1 MNLMRSTQY
10 AAKKDNHTAGA
21 MLIPQQKELNSIS
34 LLAEVSRTV
43 TNENDISK
51 VLRIVLFIMSE
62 HLDMLRGMITIL
74 NRETSEITTN
84 ESFGLTEEEMD
95 RGRYRIGEGI
105 IGQVVK
111 TGKPVIVPNIGD
123 EPLFLDRTRSRQK
136 TKKEN
141 LCFICIP
148 IRSGAEII
156 GTLSADRQLEPSL
169 SKESGKRLR
178 AEDERMDLLQHY
190 VDLLSIIASMISQAV
205 RLKQIAHEQTVGI
218 AVVEHKPQQEK
229 KAGFMLGS
237 KDAGEE
243 SIADSERP
251 ANIIGNSK
259 PMLSLFRMIDKISKT
274 NATTLVLGESGVGKE
289 LVASAIHFK
298 SRREGKPFIK
308 FNCAALPESIVE
320 SELFGHEKGAF
331 TGASA
336 TRKGRFELAH
346 TGTIFLDEVGELSL
360 PIQAKLL
367 RIIQEKEFERVGGSK
382 TIKVD
387 VRVIAAT
394 NRNLETLIREGLF
407 REDLFYRLNIFPITV
422 PPLRERK
429 TDILLLAD
437 YFVEKYNVTNQKGIR
452 RISTTAIDMLMRYH
466 WPGNVRELEN
476 CIERAVILSEDNVI
490 HGYHLP
496 PSLQT
501 AESSGTPYTGS
512 MLQKLDAIEKEMI
525 IEALKR
531 TKGNMSRAAAQ
542 LGLSDRIMGLRVK
555 KFDIDYRIFRP

>member
-1 MNLMRSTQY
+1 MRTENHLPFILRDKEPITVRTMLTPQ
-10 AAKKDNHTAGA
+10 KKEDS
-21 MLIPQQKELNSIS
+21 SIS

-43 TNENDISK
+43 TIENDIGK
-51 VLRIVLFIMSE
+51 VLRLVLFIMSE
-62 HLDMLRGMITIL
+62 HMDMLRGMITIL
-74 NRETSEITTN
+74 NRDNGEIVIN
-84 ESFGLTEEEMD
+84 ESFGLSEEEKE

-111 TGKPVIVPNIGD
+111 TGKPALVPNIHE
-123 EPLFLDRTRSRQK
+123 EPLFLDRTRSRHK
-136 TKKEN
+136 TNKDD

-148 IRSGAEII
+148 IKSGTEII
-156 GTLSADRQLEPSL
+156 GTLSADRQIEPQL
-169 SKESGKRLR
+169 PVDPAKRVN
-178 AEDERMDLLQHY
+178 AENQRMDMMQHY

-205 RLKQIAHEQTVGI
+205 RLKQLAHEESTTDRKHHLNDGAVQVIAHI
-218 AVVEHKPQQEK
+218 
-229 KAGFMLGS
+229 
-237 KDAGEE
+237 GEE
-243 SIADSERP
+243 EKTEENHDDTERP
-251 ANIIGNSK
+251 SNIIGNAK
-259 PMLSLFRMIDKISKT
+259 PMLGLFRMIDKIARTS
-274 NATTLVLGESGVGKE
+274 ATTLVLGESGVGKE

-298 SRREGKPFIK
+298 SRRADKPFIK

-331 TGASA
+331 TGAA
-336 TRKGRFELAH
+336 GMRQGRFELAH
-346 TGTIFLDEVGELSL
+346 SGTIFLDEVGELSL
-360 PIQAKLL
+360 PVQAKLL
-367 RIIQEKEFERVGGSK
+367 RILQEKEFERVGGSK

-394 NRNLETLIREGLF
+394 NRNLEDLIKDGLF
-407 REDLFYRLNIFPITV
+407 REDLYYRLNIFPITV

-437 YFVEKYNVTNQKGIR
+437 YFVEKYNRMNHKGVR
-452 RISTTAIDMLMRYH
+452 RISTTSIDMLMRYH

-512 MLQKLDAIEKEMI
+512 LQQKLDSIENEMI

-555 KFDIDYRIFRP
+555 KFNIDYRKFRV

>member
-1 MNLMRSTQY
+1 MLTPQ
-10 AAKKDNHTAGA
+10 KKEDS
-21 MLIPQQKELNSIS
+21 SIS

-43 TNENDISK
+43 TIENDIGK
-51 VLRIVLFIMSE
+51 VLRLVLFIMSE
-62 HLDMLRGMITIL
+62 HMDMLRGMITIL
-74 NRETSEITTN
+74 NRDNGEIVIN
-84 ESFGLTEEEMD
+84 ESFGLSEEEKE

-111 TGKPVIVPNIGD
+111 TGKPALVPNIQE
-123 EPLFLDRTRSRQK
+123 EPLFLDRTRSRRK
-136 TKKEN
+136 TSKED

-148 IRSGAEII
+148 IKSGTEII
-156 GTLSADRQLEPSL
+156 GTLSADRHIEPQLPVDPT
-169 SKESGKRLR
+169 KRIN
-178 AEDERMDLLQHY
+178 AENQRMNMMQHH

-205 RLKQIAHEQTVGI
+205 RLKQLAHEESTNGRKHHGHDTTARI
-218 AVVEHKPQQEK
+218 AAHI
-229 KAGFMLGS
+229 
-237 KDAGEE
+237 GEE
-243 SIADSERP
+243 EKTEENHEDTERP
-251 ANIIGNSK
+251 SNIIGNAK
-259 PMLSLFRMIDKISKT
+259 PMLGLFRMIDKIAGTS
-274 NATTLVLGESGVGKE
+274 ATTLVLGESGVGKE

-298 SRREGKPFIK
+298 SRRADKPFIK

-331 TGASA
+331 TGAA
-336 TRKGRFELAH
+336 GMRQGRFELAH
-346 TGTIFLDEVGELSL
+346 SGTIFLDEVGELSL
-360 PIQAKLL
+360 PVQAKLL
-367 RIIQEKEFERVGGSK
+367 RILQEKEFERVGGSK

-394 NRNLETLIREGLF
+394 NRNLEDLIKDGLF
-407 REDLFYRLNIFPITV
+407 REDLYYRLNIFPITV

-437 YFVEKYNVTNQKGIR
+437 YFVEKYNRMNQKGVR
-452 RISTTAIDMLMRYH
+452 RISTTSIDMLMRYH

-512 MLQKLDAIEKEMI
+512 LQQKLDSIENEMI

-555 KFDIDYRIFRP
+555 KFNIDYRKFRV

>member
-1 MNLMRSTQY
+1 MSDKY
-10 AAKKDNHTAGA
+10 HHTVTE
-21 MLIPQQKELNSIS
+21 MLIPQKKKDSSIS

-43 TNENDISK
+43 TIEKDISK
-51 VLRIVLFIMSE
+51 VLRLVLFIMSE
-62 HLDMLRGMITIL
+62 HMDMLRGMITIL
-74 NRETSEITTN
+74 NRDNDEIVIN
-84 ESFGLTEEEMD
+84 ESFGLSEEEKE

-111 TGKPVIVPNIGD
+111 TGKPVLVPNIND

-136 TKKEN
+136 ERTDD

-148 IRSGAEII
+148 IKTGTEII
-156 GTLSADRQLEPSL
+156 GTLSADRQIEPPFPEDP
-169 SKESGKRLR
+169 SKRAKAES
-178 AEDERMDLLQHY
+178 ERMDMMQHY

-205 RLKQIAHEQTVGI
+205 RLKQLAHEENSNGTVATHSLKGKNLLI
-218 AVVEHKPQQEK
+218 PHRDNESH
-229 KAGFMLGS
+229 
-237 KDAGEE
+237 EE
-243 SIADSERP
+243 EIDETERP
-251 ANIIGNSK
+251 ANIIGNAK
-259 PMLSLFRMIDKISKT
+259 PMMSLFKMIDKIAKT
-274 NATTLVLGESGVGKE
+274 SATTLVLGESGVGKE

-298 SRREGKPFIK
+298 SRRSDKPFIK

-320 SELFGHEKGAF
+320 SELFGHEKGSF
-331 TGASA
+331 TGALGM
-336 TRKGRFELAH
+336 RQGRFELAH

-367 RIIQEKEFERVGGSK
+367 RILQEKEFERVGGSK

-394 NRNLETLIREGLF
+394 NRNLENLIREGQF
-407 REDLFYRLNIFPITV
+407 REDLFYRLNIFPLTV

-437 YFVEKYNVTNQKGIR
+437 YFVEKYNRVNQKGIR
-452 RISTTAIDMLMRYH
+452 RISTTSIDMLMRYH

-476 CIERAVILSEDNVI
+476 CMERAVILSEDNVI

-512 MLQKLDAIEKEMI
+512 LQQKLDSIENEMI

-531 TKGNMSRAAAQ
+531 TKGNMSRAAIQ

-555 KFDIDYRIFRP
+555 KFNIDYRKFRI